1 MTKDHLSQDDFIAP
15 RDASL
20 PISVCNL
27 GDSQLIRTIME
38 NSSDTI
44 YFKDCKSTFILNS
57 KAHAKQFGYD
67 DPHDLVGK
75 SDYDFYPPEFAEAAA
90 AVEQRIMRTGEPILG
105 RVEKWS
111 KANGE
116 SVWFSASKYPLYDAN
131 NQIVGTW
138 GTSRDI
144 TNLKK
149 AEEELER
156 LNHELAVANEKLKEI
171 SIIDEL
177 SGLYNRRYFYETL
190 RKTARIYARM
200 RGRGY
205 SATFSV
211 LLIDIDTFKE
221 VNDHF
226 GHLVGDAA
234 IRHVAHLLVSHIRS
248 SDYAFRYG
256 GDEFAIIL
264 PDTDRKGALEL
275 AERLRLL
282 ISETPLK
289 YRGSYPSMTI
299 SLGTSSYCDQI
310 DSLEMV
316 QEADAN
322 LYESK
327 KRGKNQI
334 C

>member
-1 MTKDHLSQDDFIAP
+1 MAKDHPSQADHV
-15 RDASL
+15 ASVDV
-20 PISVCNL
+20 PGSKCADNL
-27 GDSQLIRTIME
+27 GDSQLIRTIMD

-67 DPHDLVGK
+67 DPRDLIGK
-75 SDYDFYPPEFAEAAA
+75 SDSDFYPPEFAEAAA
-90 AVEQRIMRTGEPILG
+90 ADEQRIMLTGEPIIG
-105 RVEKWS
+105 RIEKWS

-131 NQIVGTW
+131 NHIVGTW

-144 TNLKK
+144 TDLKK

-205 SATFSV
+205 SATFSL
-211 LLIDIDTFKE
+211 LLIDIDGFKD
-221 VNDHF
+221 VNDQF

-234 IRHVAHLLVSHIRS
+234 IKHIAHLLVSHIRS

-264 PDTDRKGALEL
+264 PDTDHKGALEL

-289 YRGSYPSMTI
+289 YRGNHPLMTI

-327 KRGKNQI
+327 KRGKNRSN
-334 C
+334 